1 MDLEKQF
8 GSLVCL
14 CPRFS
19 PAIQVYLFGVIIWW
33 QSYPGMLLLAS
44 SVPWCCPT
52 LGQPSVSKK
61 LLLEG

>member
-1 MDLEKQF
+1 MDLETQF

-19 PAIQVYLFGVIIWW
+19 PATQVYLFGLIIWW
-33 QSYPGMLLLAS
+33 QSYRGMLLLAS
-44 SVPWCCPT
+44 SVSRCCLT